1 MSIALFLSPKLIYVC
16 IHYVLKFIPNLRF
29 LFTQN
34 LNAWKQMTA
43 TAEGPVTVLAIVIA
57 TPDGLGTQIV
67 PIVSRLMSQR
77 MNFNY
82 IVSNY
87 D

>member
-1 MSIALFLSPKLIYVC
+1 MNFFIQNNKTLNFTVKNTVTHETDIC

-29 LFTQN
+29 ISTQN

-43 TAEGPVTVLAIVIA
+43 TAEGPVTVLVIVIA

-67 PIVSRLMSQR
+67 PTVS
-77 MNFNY
+77 
-82 IVSNY
+82 
-87 D
+87 